1 MRLFVYRPLEF
12 TPLIFII
19 SKINDNEMLEKFE
32 ASFNDVFQIL
42 IDEKFATNT
51 NILIF
56 SAIKDYDKTTQN
68 YVLPSTKSNNDIIE
82 KCHNNTKF
90 LNILIKQ
97 TLINFPTS
105 FYLDFDNMNVLYHQ
119 ECLHLEDLS
128 FFYKN

>member
-12 TPLIFII
+12 SPLIFII

-32 ASFNDVFQIL
+32 ASTNDVFQIL
-42 IDEKFATNT
+42 IDEKFATDT

-68 YVLPSTKSNNDIIE
+68 YVLPSTKSNNNITE
-82 KCHNNTKF
+82 KCYNNTKF
-90 LNILIKQ
+90 LNVLIKQ

-105 FYLDFDNMNVLYHQ
+105 FYLDFDNDTVLYHQ
-119 ECLHLEDLS
+119 ECLQLGDLS